1 MSRCLPRE
9 VLDGSCDKEEQNMKN
24 PSAYFRYESIVIA
37 TLAIL
42 AVSTLTILAHVAL
55 NTTAVI

>member
-1 MSRCLPRE
+1 
-9 VLDGSCDKEEQNMKN
+9 
-24 PSAYFRYESIVIA
+24 VIA

-42 AVSTLTILAHVAL
+42 AASTLTILAHVAL

>member
-1 MSRCLPRE
+1 LE
-9 VLDGSCDKEEQNMKN
+9 GSSEKEGQKMKN